1 MRATT
6 ACQINNEGRAMTWWN
21 MGILTGAFAVAT
33 DRIDVT
39 TFIVGSCGIMAVAAT
54 IAVWRSFNRS

>member
-1 MRATT
+1 
-6 ACQINNEGRAMTWWN
+6 MTWWN